1 MVQRT
6 RPSRRVKLAIGLL
19 VSLFFTAACTSAATQ
34 VMTYLAVHPPRERPS
49 LTPADLGL
57 AYEDV
62 AFITSDGLELQGWF
76 VPSPYS
82 HAAVILGHGFTR
94 SRQEMLDIATMLNRN
109 CYNVLL
115 FDWRAHGESA
125 GSRTTFGYDEVK
137 DLSAALDYVTSRPE
151 VDPQR
156 IGVLGKSLGAVIAIR
171 GAAALP
177 QLKAVVSDSPFPS
190 LQDTIDATMQ
200 RHGPLGAWPLRHVAL
215 FVGTKTMGID
225 PDLVRPIDDIGEIS
239 PRPVL
244 IMHGGRDELVP
255 ADSGERLYA
264 AAAEPKS
271 LWYVPDA
278 AHVQL
283 SELYPEQYQARVTGF
298 FDAALKDGVATSCA
312 AQAIAPLAALQP

>member
-1 MVQRT
+1 MVQRI

-19 VSLFFTAACTSAATQ
+19 VSLLFTAACTSAATQ
-34 VMTYLAVHPPRERPS
+34 VVTFLAVHPPRERPS

-62 AFITSDGLELQGWF
+62 AFTTSDGLELKGWF
-76 VPSPYS
+76 VPSAYS
-82 HAAVILGHGFTR
+82 QAAVILGHGFTR
-94 SRQEMLDIATMLNRN
+94 SRQEMLDIAAMLNRH

-125 GSRTTFGYDEVK
+125 GSRTTFGYEEVK
-137 DLSAALDYVTSRPE
+137 DLSAALDYAMSRPE

-171 GAAALP
+171 GAAVLP
-177 QLKAVVSDSPFPS
+177 QIKAVVSDSPFTS
-190 LQDTIDATMQ
+190 LQDTIEATMQ
-200 RHGPLGAWPLRHVAL
+200 RHGPLGVWPLRQMAL
-215 FVGTKTMGID
+215 FLGVEAMGID
-225 PDLVRPIDDIGEIS
+225 PDLVRPIDDIGKIS

-244 IMHGGRDELVP
+244 IMHGGRDQLVP
-255 ADSGERLYA
+255 ADSGERLYT

-283 SELYPEQYQARVTGF
+283 SELYPRQYEARVTGF
-298 FDAALKDGVATSCA
+298 FNAALRDGVAAICA
-312 AQAIAPLAALQP
+312 VRASVPASALQP